1 MNDKIFVKGYE
12 FNNPLFQNIDF
23 IIDDCVRDSHVKYF
37 HTFDHICEDVVNFAT
52 IGNNEIVK
60 LTISYENMALYELNK
75 QLIIAPGIGFLFN
88 QINKLN
94 KKVLSNLSH
103 IIIHYYLK
111 LQIPI
116 MLHHFITKLAQNP
129 E

>member
-12 FNNPLFQNIDF
+12 FNNPVIQNMDYIF
-23 IIDDCVRDSHVKYF
+23 DDCVRDSHDKFF

-52 IGNNEIVK
+52 IGNNEIAK
-60 LTISYENMALYELNK
+60 FTISDKNMASYELNK
-75 QLIIAPGIGFLFN
+75 KLTNAPGNGFLFN

-94 KKVLSNLSH
+94 IKLLSNLSH
-103 IIIHYYLK
+103 IIIHYYSKLK
-111 LQIPI
+111 IPI
-116 MLHHFITKLAQNP
+116 MLHHFIRKLAQNP